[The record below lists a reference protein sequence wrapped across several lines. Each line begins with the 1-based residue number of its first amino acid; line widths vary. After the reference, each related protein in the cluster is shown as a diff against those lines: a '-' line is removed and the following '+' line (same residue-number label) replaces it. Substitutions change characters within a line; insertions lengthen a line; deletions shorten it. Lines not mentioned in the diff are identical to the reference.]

1 MTREAVKNAIN
12 AHDPMLIIFLD
23 AKDMSVLNDDEYDFE
38 VDLICR
44 CVAKCGGSCSVERLA
59 EIVRTVFAETFGGED
74 FTTLAKTF
82 EQIAEEILRDTSTGG
97 IDVAEVKP
105 FADDATDD
113 YKDLYVAA
121 EEKIFARLF
130 DTATPA
136 ISDTTLEDSQRDAER
151 AIMESIFAEK
161 TRQIQRECLEILET
175 TYRGA
180 IPQLKFGSPFEL
192 LVAVILSAQ
201 CTDKRV
207 NQITQILFPLAN
219 TPEKI
224 LRLGQV
230 RLEEIIRPCGLSRSK
245 AKHITETAQILIDKY
260 GGEVPSEFDE
270 LIKLPGVGRKTANVV
285 TSVAFKNPAIAV
297 DTHVFR
303 VANRTKLAEGKTPLE
318 VERGLQEVIPR
329 EKWSDAHHW
338 LIWHGRGI
346 CKARNPKCDVC
357 PLSKVCP
364 SST

>member
-1 MTREAVKNAIN
+1 M
-12 AHDPMLIIFLD
+12 
-23 AKDMSVLNDDEYDFE
+23 DE
-38 VDLICR
+38 
-44 CVAKCGGSCSVERLA
+44 K
-59 EIVRTVFAETFGGED
+59 
-74 FTTLAKTF
+74 
-82 EQIAEEILRDTSTGG
+82 ILR
-97 IDVAEVKP
+97 
-105 FADDATDD
+105 
-113 YKDLYVAA
+113 
-121 EEKIFARLF
+121 EELR
-130 DTATPA
+130 
-136 ISDTTLEDSQRDAER
+136 
-151 AIMESIFAEK
+151 
-161 TRQIQRECLEILET
+161 ILEE

-207 NQITQILFPLAN
+207 NQVTQELFPLAN

-224 LRLGQV
+224 LLLGQT

-245 AKHITETAQILIDKY
+245 AKHITASAQILIDNY
-260 GGEVPSEFDE
+260 GGEVPSDFDE

-303 VANRTKLAEGKTPLE
+303 VANRMKLAEGKTPLE
-318 VERGLQEVIPR
+318 VEKGLQEVISR

-346 CKARNPKCDVC
+346 CKARNPKCADC
-357 PLSKVCP
+357 PLSKICP
-364 SST
+364 SSTA